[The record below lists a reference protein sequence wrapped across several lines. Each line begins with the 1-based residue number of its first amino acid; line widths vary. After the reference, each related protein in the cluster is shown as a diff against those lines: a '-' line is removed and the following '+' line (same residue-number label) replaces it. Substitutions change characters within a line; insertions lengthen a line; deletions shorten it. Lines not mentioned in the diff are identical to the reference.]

1 MGSSTE
7 EVPDILLQQDKI
19 NSTLQQEPDCISVQ
33 QESTSN
39 EKIQESICLLNQES
53 TETTQI
59 VEDITNNSE
68 ESDIL
73 PSKEKEELNTSGE
86 LLNSQSLENLSIP
99 ISTEKQK
106 INLSTKEK
114 EVISISVQQKR
125 PCTPTEEDYCSEYNQ
140 EPPDPPATPSKRKRT
155 SECES
160 PSVDITPESET
171 TKSPIL
177 RAPNVTPVCETE
189 QNTIKPVA
197 TFAPGSARAKA
208 AALLARARATKA
220 EITSKV
226 TSESVNV
233 QNVTIKKDNDN
244 SLENKEIMLETQ
256 ETKAETQEI
265 KAETQQSGS
274 DIQEYNEIDD
284 AKDNANKKPFPTGM
298 STFIENEEKI
308 TENIEKNEENPQKNV
323 ESSVSKEID
332 PYKLKEKLEGLENE
346 LENKSNETSHLNY
359 EDPDKA
365 KKENNEDID

>member
-1 MGSSTE
+1 MG
-7 EVPDILLQQDKI
+7 
-19 NSTLQQEPDCISVQ
+19 
-33 QESTSN
+33 
-39 EKIQESICLLNQES
+39 NQEC

-125 PCTPTEEDYCSEYNQ
+125 PCTPTDEDYSSEYNQ

-177 RAPNVTPVCETE
+177 RAPNVTPVCLTE
-189 QNTIKPVA
+189 QNAIKPVA

-208 AALLARARATKA
+208 AALLARARAVKA
-220 EITSKV
+220 EVTTKE
-226 TSESVNV
+226 TSESLNV
-233 QNVTIKKDNDN
+233 QKVTISKDNDS
-244 SLENKEIMLETQ
+244 SLENKEIMLETH
-256 ETKAETQEI
+256 ETKAETQENN
-265 KAETQQSGS
+265 AETQQNGS
-274 DIQEYNEIDD
+274 EKQVYNEIDEV
-284 AKDNANKKPFPTGM
+284 KDHANKKPFPTGM
-298 STFIENEEKI
+298 STFIENDEKF
-308 TENIEKNEENPQKNV
+308 TENIEKNEENSQKNV
-323 ESSVSKEID
+323 
-332 PYKLKEKLEGLENE
+332 
-346 LENKSNETSHLNY
+346 
-359 EDPDKA
+359 A
-365 KKENNEDID
+365 